1 MGRRS
6 VKAADNDWRLQGAC
20 LTADP
25 DLFFP
30 VGSGRPD
37 RARSEQARQVCRG
50 CSARTEC
57 LDWAI
62 DVGATDGIWGGLDEL
77 ERRALQRERRST
89 TAAATRAE

>member
-1 MGRRS
+1 
-6 VKAADNDWRLQGAC
+6 
-20 LTADP
+20 
-25 DLFFP
+25 
-30 VGSGRPD
+30 
-37 RARSEQARQVCRG
+37 VCRG
-50 CSARTEC
+50 CPARTEC